1 MGSVG
6 RATSGRR
13 VFSILLT
20 QAVLFGKRGGECPEK
35 AAQEGYLRETPL
47 QSTLDALQQPLRSVY
62 PDGGGPA
69 VVTYK
74 RIAW

>member
-1 MGSVG
+1 LEKGVG
-6 RATSGRR
+6 N
-13 VFSILLT
+13 VQKKPL
-20 QAVLFGKRGGECPEK
+20 K
-35 AAQEGYLRETPL
+35 RETPL

-74 RIAW
+74 RIA